1 MPSLKVPHT
10 EASRRVETNALHSA
24 PLRSNR
30 LNGALV
36 NGFPL
41 TTS

>member
-1 MPSLKVPHT
+1 LAGKVRDA
-10 EASRRVETNALHSA
+10 EGRRRGETNAPFGA
-24 PLRSNR
+24 PSRSNR
-30 LNGALV
+30 LEGALV